1 MEAISFSSQCGL
13 VTTWRDPEL
22 SHKGPAHMTLIREA
36 RHERGFGR
44 RPARCEVPPSEFDS
58 QLYEISVR
66 RCANFAEESA
76 QKLKPAHV
84 GQRCELGERC
94 RDFRRGIQPADGPCD
109 RG

>member
-13 VTTWRDPEL
+13 VTTRRDPEL

-44 RPARCEVPPSEFDS
+44 RPARCKVPPSEFDAE
-58 QLYEISVR
+58 LYEISVG

-84 GQRCELGERC
+84 G
-94 RDFRRGIQPADGPCD
+94 
-109 RG
+109 

>member
-44 RPARCEVPPSEFDS
+44 RPTRCEVPSSKFDPE
-58 QLYEISVR
+58 LNKISVR
-66 RCANFAEESA
+66 RYTNFA
-76 QKLKPAHV
+76 
-84 GQRCELGERC
+84 
-94 RDFRRGIQPADGPCD
+94 
-109 RG
+109 